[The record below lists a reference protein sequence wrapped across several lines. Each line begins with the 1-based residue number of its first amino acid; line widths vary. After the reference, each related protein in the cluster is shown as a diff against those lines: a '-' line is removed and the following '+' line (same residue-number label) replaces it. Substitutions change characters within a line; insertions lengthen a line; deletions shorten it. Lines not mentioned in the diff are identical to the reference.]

1 MCKSVKER
9 QLENQE
15 CDDTPSVRELYDVI
29 LEMAN
34 KMSAM
39 ERKMNDMSKWVD
51 SKKRKINI
59 IDWLNQNHKDIETT
73 EDLIDRIK
81 VEYSH
86 LEYLFEEDY
95 ISTILLVLKEILPL
109 DQDTIPVKA
118 FDIKPNTLFVYTGGT
133 RQLRNPV
140 SPPGGITSCMG
151 GTPGGNTSYTGADSV
166 TVCHTS
172 VNTGADVGAPRWII
186 MPDKLFQDLVNE
198 VMKQLLDEFIIWQ
211 KANASKMD
219 QDDFAI
225 KYANNARKI
234 MGAGLPREQIY
245 GKVKVELYKYL
256 KVNVKNITEYQ
267 FL

>member
-59 IDWLNQNHKDIETT
+59 IDWLNQNHKGIETT

-133 RQLRNPV
+133 RQLRKPV
-140 SPPGGITSCMG
+140 SPPGGITSCMAG
-151 GTPGGNTSYTGADSV
+151 P
-166 TVCHTS
+166 
-172 VNTGADVGAPRWII
+172 PRWII
-186 MPDKLFQDLVNE
+186 MPDKLFQDLVNA

-211 KANASKMD
+211 KANANKMD